1 MGEKDNQDL
10 DNLYNQ
16 IEEALMPDN
25 SGDDKGEDVN
35 ERLVKLE
42 EDKNEI
48 VKQFLSSDLQK
59 TEISK
64 SERKLLPLLKIIADN
79 PFPTLTK
86 HRPEKQKEMS
96 IPALSEFVDKYLK
109 LGIPLN
115 RKGRKEDVKILQSM
129 YSQPLELQEED
140 EGEGRFKNIRQ

>member
-1 MGEKDNQDL
+1 MGKDEQELN
-10 DNLYNQ
+10 NLYNQ

-25 SGDDKGEDVN
+25 EDNSKGTDIN
-35 ERLVKLE
+35 ERLVSIE
-42 EDKNEI
+42 EDRNEV

-79 PFPTLTK
+79 PFPSLTK
-86 HRPEKQKEMS
+86 KRPDKADDMK
-96 IPALSEFVDKYLK
+96 IPALSEFVDKYLQ

-115 RKGRKEDVKILQSM
+115 RKGRKEDVKILQSLF
-129 YSQPLELQEED
+129 SQPLQFEEED
-140 EGEGRFKNIRQ
+140 EGEGKFRNIRQ

>member
-1 MGEKDNQDL
+1 MSGDNQKF

-25 SGDDKGEDVN
+25 EEEKGTDIN
-35 ERLVKLE
+35 ERLVALE
-42 EDKNEI
+42 EDKNQI

-79 PFPTLTK
+79 PFPTLLK
-86 HRPEKQKEMS
+86 HSPDKKDDMR
-96 IPALSEFVDKYLK
+96 IPALSEFVDKYLQ

-129 YSQPLELQEED
+129 YSQPIEFQEE
-140 EGEGRFKNIRQ
+140 EQESRLKNITK